1 MGGKR
6 YSKVPPH
13 SSSPSSR
20 QVTALP
26 SSARPVFDRSF
37 SAFLFDM
44 DGTLINS
51 IPATERVW
59 TQWALKHGLDV
70 ATFLPT
76 MHGVRGIDTITRL
89 GLPGVDPVAEAKA
102 VEQAEMDDI
111 DGIIPIAGAIAFL
124 SSLPADRWGIVTSA
138 PVALARRRLAA
149 AGIPLPTVIVT
160 ADDVTRGKPAPDGY
174 MLGAKRLGF
183 DAADCLVF
191 EDVPAGIL
199 AGEGAGAHVAVMT
212 ATHHHPIETS
222 HPLLES
228 YEGVTAALD
237 ADGKLRLLR
246 TAG

>member
-1 MGGKR
+1 M
-6 YSKVPPH
+6 SFSV
-13 SSSPSSR
+13 
-20 QVTALP
+20 
-26 SSARPVFDRSF
+26 RPVFDRSF

-44 DGTLINS
+44 DGTIINS

-59 TQWALKHGLDV
+59 SNWARKHGLDV

-89 GLPGVDPVAEAKA
+89 GLPGVDPLAEAKE
-102 VEQAEMDDI
+102 VERAEMEDVE
-111 DGIIPIAGAIAFL
+111 GIIPIPGAIEFL
-124 SSLPADRWGIVTSA
+124 SALPMGRWGIVTSA
-138 PVALARRRLAA
+138 PVALAHRRLAA
-149 AGIPLPTVIVT
+149 TGIPLPTVIVT
-160 ADDVTRGKPAPDGY
+160 ADDVTKGKPAPDGY
-174 MLGAKRLGF
+174 LLGAKRLGF
-183 DAADCLVF
+183 DPADCLVF

-222 HPLLES
+222 HPLLKS
-228 YEGVTAALD
+228 YVGVTSEVD